1 MNPWDRVAS
10 YRRRAEEMVQKAS
23 QARTPETQR
32 AYQILA
38 RDWRK
43 MATALELRFLEAEEA
58 SLVPGK
64 QTQPMSINSTP
75 KHGKAV
81 R

>member
-1 MNPWDRVAS
+1 MSP
-10 YRRRAEEMVQKAS
+10 YTRRAHVAPLRSS
-23 QARTPETQR
+23 QPRTPETQR

-38 RDWRK
+38 RDCPK

-58 SLVPGK
+58 SLMPDK
-64 QTQPMSINSTP
+64 QTQLMSINSTP